1 MPLSDHYKSRGS
13 DCSGHTIIYSLWWW
27 TVMNSVL
34 WRHHLTSCMLSPEAS
49 SLHVCTFVSLTQ
61 KKEWSW
67 RSRHFLWQKEVI
79 SLCVAGSAL
88 VKQWQLTS
96 STVDVFLDLEIK
108 STPSPTCSSLMRV
121 STGVLLIWVDHLLIA
136 TWGSE
141 VRTLTSFAVII
152 NWASFVFF

>member
-27 TVMNSVL
+27 TFMNSVL
-34 WRHHLTSCMLSPEAS
+34 WRHHLTSCMLSPDAS
-49 SLHVCTFVSLTQ
+49 CLNGCTFVSLTQ

-79 SLCVAGSAL
+79 LLCVAGSAM
-88 VKQWQLTS
+88 VTQWQLTS
-96 STVDVFLDLEIK
+96 STVDVILYLDIK

-121 STGVLLIWVDHLLIA
+121 CTGVLLIWLDHLLKA
-136 TWGSE
+136 SWSSE
-141 VRTLTSFAVII
+141 VSTLTSFHVI
-152 NWASFVFF
+152 VVT